1 LLKEFEMLKGLGNIA
16 QLMKQ
21 AGEMQG
27 RMSEM
32 KENLGKIQVE
42 GTAGG
47 GMVTVKATG
56 HQKILTI
63 NIDPSV
69 LDDQEMLEDLF
80 IAAVNSALYK
90 AKTAAAEEMQ
100 GIAGNMEIPGLSDA
114 LSKMGLGGA
123 PGASE

>member
-1 LLKEFEMLKGLGNIA
+1 MLKGLGNIA

-27 RMSEM
+27 RMGEM

-42 GTAGG
+42 GAAGG

-56 HQKILTI
+56 QQKVVGIS
-63 NIDPSV
+63 IDPSV
-69 LDDQEMLEDLF
+69 MDDKEMLEDLVV
-80 IAAVNSALYK
+80 AAVNAALDK
-90 AKTAAAEEMQ
+90 AKAAAAEQMQ
-100 GIAGNMEIPGLSDA
+100 GIAGGMEIPGLNDA

-123 PGASE
+123 PDA